1 MTRRIISAS
10 RETFG
15 RLFRNVRDVEGAA
28 RSATPHPPRYMSWDG
43 GGGSIS
49 VGYTSSDWAKGTSET
64 IALYSGTPGSETA
77 TGESVS
83 VFNRIGKVLSGKW
96 VLVAKTDDDKW
107 YLVAPELSQ
116 ASFVWNAEIVST
128 TSGGVTTSKLTF
140 RRKKCWVLTT
150 EDDTDVEIGLTECVP
165 TYTGG

>member
-28 RSATPHPPRYMSWDG
+28 RSATPHQPRYMAWD

-49 VGYTSSDWAKGTSET
+49 VGKTSADWAKETSAT

-83 VFNRIGKVLSGKW
+83 VYNRIGKVLSGKW

-107 YLVAPELSQ
+107 YLVAPELSSVS
-116 ASFVWNAEIVST
+116 AVVSAEITST
-128 TSGGVTTSKLTF
+128 TVAGVTSSNLTF
-140 RRKKCWVLTT
+140 HRKKFWALTP
-150 EDDTDVEIGLTECVP
+150 EDDTDVNIGLAECVP
-165 TYTGG
+165 TYSG

>member
-1 MTRRIISAS
+1 MSRKVTTAS
-10 RETFG
+10 RDTWG
-15 RLFRNVRDVEGAA
+15 RIGDAVKAVENGD
-28 RSATPHPPRYMSWDG
+28 RSATPHQPRYMSWDG
-43 GGGSIS
+43 DGGSIS
-49 VGYTSSDWAKGTSET
+49 VGYTSSDWAKGTSAT
-64 IALYSGTPGSETA
+64 VALYSGTPGSETA